1 MQELSQTPE
10 VVAMLA
16 TPLIPAPPAPEPSH
30 LSVPSLPVFMDHI
43 KHQVSEKRLTK
54 EWGKE
59 EVGGV
64 RFPNWRWLPLPFFMP
79 SGTNTGGSRRL
90 PVRG

>member
-1 MQELSQTPE
+1 
-10 VVAMLA
+10 
-16 TPLIPAPPAPEPSH
+16 
-30 LSVPSLPVFMDHI
+30 MDHI